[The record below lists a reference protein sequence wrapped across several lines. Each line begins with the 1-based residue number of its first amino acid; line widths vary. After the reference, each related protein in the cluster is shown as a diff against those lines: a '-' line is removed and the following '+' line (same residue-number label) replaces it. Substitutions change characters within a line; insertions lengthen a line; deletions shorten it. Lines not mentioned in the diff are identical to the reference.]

1 MQIYNFEKEA
11 KQFLVTLCNHI
22 MDKIPINSLLA
33 RCLSCHSPNH
43 MADFPEKCENLYAKI
58 SEKLVLC
65 KRTSG
70 KEAYSAKQEYST
82 FFKNN
87 DET

>member
-1 MQIYNFEKEA
+1 
-11 KQFLVTLCNHI
+11 
-22 MDKIPINSLLA
+22 
-33 RCLSCHSPNH
+33 

-70 KEAYSAKQEYST
+70 KEAYSAKQEYSS